1 MADATF
7 DYVNLII
14 TLPSGQSQVDV
25 ERDLYSAWKRS
36 QQANDE
42 PETGAYP
49 AFRAIGGDP
58 LTPGID
64 AGAYFFIRNDL
75 GWRIKPA
82 EEDATILV
90 SGNLAPEDSSL
101 PILIPTTGDFSVLI
115 AGLQPITQSV
125 DTLLELQQAGSYAG
139 FVVLDVANGVAGTSY
154 PTGQHQQPVN
164 NLTDALAIMAANG
177 LETIVVQGSLTLDQT
192 IPEGY
197 NIKGGTGEI
206 DTMITLNGQT
216 VNKVTFTN
224 VNLIGAADGTSQIEA
239 ELCSINSGSGYCGVF
254 RQVGFRDTFTFNGG
268 NCVFSYCYSEVA
280 GTAKPIF
287 DANGQAGNYSFRA
300 YSGGFDLRNATNVAF
315 DMTIDVISASIL
327 VAASCT
333 AGDLVVRGVGDFTNN
348 GTMNV
353 TNAGFMEGGQLFTD
367 VLDEPNSIEVG
378 LTMRE
383 ALRLILAA
391 TAGKVSGAAGTSIT
405 IRNAVAD
412 SKDRIVATVD
422 ASGNR
427 TAITYDVSD

>member
-1 MADATF
+1 MADASF

-14 TLPSGQSQVDV
+14 TLPAATSTIDV

-36 QQANDE
+36 QQANDD

-49 AFRAIGGDP
+49 AFRTTGGDP

-75 GWRIKPA
+75 GWRIRPA
-82 EEDATILV
+82 EEDATVLFT
-90 SGNLAPEDSSL
+90 GNLAPEDSAVD
-101 PILIPTTGDFSVLI
+101 ILIPTIGDYSVLI
-115 AGLQPITQSV
+115 NGLQPITQSV
-125 DTLLELQQAGSYAG
+125 DTLLEIQQAGSYFG
-139 FVVLDVANGVAGTSY
+139 QVVIDVLNGVAGTSY
-154 PTGQHQQPVN
+154 PTGQYQQPVN
-164 NLTDALAIMAANG
+164 NLTDALSIAATNG
-177 LETIVVQGSLTLDQT
+177 LETIVVTGNLTLDQT
-192 IPEGY
+192 IPTGFS
-197 NIKGGTGEI
+197 IKGQGGEV
-206 DTMITLNGQT
+206 DTTITLNGQT
-216 VNKVTFTN
+216 VDKVSFTN
-224 VNLIGAADGTSQIEA
+224 VTLTGVGVGQIEC
-239 ELCSINSGSGYCGVF
+239 ELCSVTNLSGVCGVF
-254 RQVGFRDTFTFNGG
+254 RQVGFQDTFTFNGG
-268 NCVFSYCYSEVA
+268 DCVFSYCYSEVA
-280 GTAKPIF
+280 GTAKPVF
-287 DANGQAGNYSFRA
+287 DATGAVAGNYSFRA
-300 YSGGFDLRNATNVAF
+300 YSGGFELRNVTNAAFTATV
-315 DMTIDVISASIL
+315 DCISASIL
-327 VAASCT
+327 LAASCT
-333 AGDLVVRGVGDFTNN
+333 TGTIVIRGLGDFTNN
-348 GTMNV
+348 STMSV

-427 TAITYDVSD
+427 TAISYDVSD

>member
-14 TLPSGQSQVDV
+14 TLPLGQTEVDV

-42 PETGAYP
+42 PETGAHP
-49 AFRAIGGDP
+49 AFRTIGGDP

-82 EEDATILV
+82 EADATVLIT
-90 SGNLAPEDSSL
+90 GNLAPEDSSVD
-101 PILIPTTGDFSVLI
+101 ILIPTTGDFSVLI

-125 DTLLELQQAGSYAG
+125 DTLLELQQAGSYFG
-139 FVVLDVANGVAGTSY
+139 QVVIDTVSGTSGTTY
-154 PTGQHQQPVN
+154 PTGQFQQPVD
-164 NLTDALAIMAANG
+164 NLTDALAIAAANG
-177 LETIVVQGSLTLDQT
+177 LEAIIVVGNLTLDQT
-192 IPEGY
+192 IPSGFV
-197 NIKGGTGEI
+197 IKGSGGEI
-206 DTMITLNGQT
+206 DTTITLNGQT
-216 VNKVTFTN
+216 VDKVSFTN
-224 VNLIGAADGTSQIEA
+224 VTLTGAGVGQIEC
-239 ELCSINSGSGYCGVF
+239 ELCSITNVSGVCGVF
-254 RQVGFRDTFTFNGG
+254 RQVGFKDTFTFNGG
-268 NCVFSYCYSEVA
+268 DCVFSYCYSEVA
-280 GTAKPIF
+280 GTAKPVF
-287 DANGQAGNYSFRA
+287 DAAAAVAGNYSLRA
-300 YSGGFDLRNATNVAF
+300 YSGGFELRNATNVNF
-315 DMTIDVISASIL
+315 GMTIDCISASIL
-327 VAASCT
+327 IDSSCT
-333 AGDLVVRGVGDFTNN
+333 AGDIVIRGVGDYTDN
-348 GTMNV
+348 GTMNL

-367 VLDEPNSIEVG
+367 VLDDPNGVEVG
-378 LTMRE
+378 VTMRE

-412 SKDRIVATVD
+412 SKNRIQATVD

-427 TAITYDVSD
+427 TAITYDLSD